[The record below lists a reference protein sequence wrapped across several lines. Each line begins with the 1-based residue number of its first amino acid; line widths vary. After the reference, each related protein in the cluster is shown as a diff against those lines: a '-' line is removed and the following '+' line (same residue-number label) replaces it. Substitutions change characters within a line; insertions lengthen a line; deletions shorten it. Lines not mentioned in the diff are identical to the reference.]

1 MTTGQSIKDHIET
14 LKKAQDLDRDIYRAQ
29 EQCKEIPLLKD
40 RLKQGLELEKN
51 RLKEL
56 EGELKK
62 VQLKQKEKE
71 GELGQKE
78 ANIKKLEGQLSLVK
92 TNKEY
97 TAMQQEIS
105 SLKAD
110 NSLIEEEIIKMLDQV
125 EAADEE
131 VKKEKDRLKQ
141 VEKHFQEQE
150 VELSQKEKAFQQ
162 SYEDLKKKRDE
173 IVQQVPPEIKSLY
186 DTIVQKKQ
194 GIALVKVR
202 GEICGAC
209 QLQLRPQLL
218 NEIRLAQSVILCENC
233 SRILYIED

>member
-1 MTTGQSIKDHIET
+1 MTTGQSIKEHIET
-14 LKKAQDLDRDIYRAQ
+14 FKTAQDLDRHIYKAQ
-29 EQCKEIPLLKD
+29 EQCKEIPLLKE
-40 RLKQGLELEKN
+40 RLKQGLEAEKN

-71 GELGQKE
+71 GELAQKE
-78 ANIKKLEGQLSLVK
+78 ANIKKLDGQLSQLK
-92 TNKEY
+92 TNKDY
-97 TAMQQEIS
+97 TTMQQEIA

-110 NSLIEEEIIKMLDQV
+110 NSLIEEEIIKMMDQV
-125 EAADEE
+125 EAANEE
-131 VKKEKDRLKQ
+131 VKKEKERLKQ
-141 VEKHFQEQE
+141 VEKNFQEQE
-150 VELSQKEKAFQQ
+150 VELVKQEKAYQD

-173 IVQQVPPEIKSLY
+173 IVKQVPPDIKSLY

-209 QLQLRPQLL
+209 QLQLRPQLI
-218 NEIRLAQSVILCENC
+218 NEVRLAQSLVLCENC
-233 SRILYIED
+233 TRILYIED